1 MNLLPLTYLGNVQYF
16 TKLCLSPCVI
26 DLHEH
31 FVKQS
36 YRNRCDIL
44 ATGGPLALTVQ
55 TVHVSGRGCPM
66 RDVRIDYSKRWQ
78 HQHWYS
84 IRSAYKS
91 SPYFDYRLQPRF
103 ASSSV
108 AAGGRGG
115 RSADDGPLSRSGRGG
130 GGGICRLPVVAFTQT
145 SPLATRPRVRPG
157 PLLSGFFGTDAFRSE
172 SVDDRSALLRGSGGD
187 GYPAPFLPAVRG
199 QPSSCPSDLFG
210 KRTRLPGLFSR
221 NRLLDDAGRFAVEDD
236 DFDPVIDISAA
247 GLDRVRPFMKHYFVP
262 QEGAVGAGS

>member
-36 YRNRCDIL
+36 YRSRCDIL

-91 SPYFDYRLQPRF
+91 SPYFDYY
-103 ASSSV
+103 
-108 AAGGRGG
+108 GGE
-115 RSADDGPLSRSGRGG
+115 
-130 GGGICRLPVVAFTQT
+130 
-145 SPLATRPRVRPG
+145 LAPFYEKRYDF
-157 PLLSGFFGTDAFRSE
+157 L
-172 SVDDRSALLRGSGGD
+172 VDYNLDLLRLLLRLAGAEVTLQMTD
-187 GYPAPFLPAVRG
+187 RYLAPEE
-199 QPSSCPSDLFG
+199 
-210 KRTRLPGLFSR
+210 
-221 NRLLDDAGRFAVEDD
+221 AVESGYTDYRSSLSPKPRLWRP
-236 DFDPVIDISAA
+236 DPAFVPVPYYQVFSERMSFVPNLSVID
-247 GLDRVRPFMKHYFVP
+247 LLFC
-262 QEGAVGAGS
+262 EGPGTMDILRRSCYP